1 MQRQTSIPHSKPSL
15 GKEEAAAAAEVVRS
29 GYLAEGQRTAELEAT
44 LADFIGVKHA
54 SAVNSGSS
62 ALHLAL
68 LALDVGAGDE
78 VIMPSYVCTAVLNAA
93 NYVGSTPVLADVED
107 SLNLCP
113 RDAKRKLSRK
123 TKAIIVPHLLGNPA
137 AMDEIAELGPPVI
150 EDCAQAIGATLSRR
164 DQLQA
169 GARGTVSVFSFY
181 ATKVLAAGECG
192 AVASSSGCLIGKIVD
207 LKDYDERRTYRVRYN
222 YKCNDLAAALALCQ
236 LRKLPRFLAQRR
248 AIAQHY
254 ASSLADVCR
263 VLPGADAIEQAAC
276 FRFVALKPGRAS
288 AVTARLQ
295 EQGIS
300 ARRPIFR
307 PLHRYLGL
315 RGFPESERAWRSAV
329 SLPIYPGLSGAER
342 DRVVQAARAA
352 LG

>member
-1 MQRQTSIPHSKPSL
+1 MKKQASIPHSKPSL
-15 GKEEAAAAAEVVRS
+15 GNEEAAAVAEVVRS
-29 GYLAEGQRTAELEAT
+29 GYLAEGQRTAELEAA

-54 SAVNSGSS
+54 AAVNSGSS

-68 LALDVGAGDE
+68 LALDVGDGDE
-78 VIMPSYVCTAVLNAA
+78 AIMPSYVCTAVLNAV
-93 NYVGSTPVLADVED
+93 NYVGSTPVLVDVDD

-113 RDAKRKLSRK
+113 CDAKRKLSRK

-137 AMDEIAELGPPVI
+137 AIDEIAELGPPII
-150 EDCAQAIGATLSRR
+150 EDCAQAIGATLPGE
-164 DQLQA
+164 DQVQA
-169 GARGTVSVFSFY
+169 GSRGALSVFSFY

-192 AVASSSGCLIGKIVD
+192 AVASSSARLIKKIVD
-207 LKDYDERRTYRVRYN
+207 LKDYDERRAYRVRYN
-222 YKCNDLAAALALCQ
+222 YKSNDLAAALALCQ

-248 AIAQHY
+248 AIARQY
-254 ASSLADVCR
+254 ASSLSGVCR

-288 AVTARLQ
+288 TVAARLQ

-315 RGFPESERAWRSAV
+315 RGFPGSERAWRSAV
-329 SLPIYPGLSGAER
+329 SLPIYPGLSRAER
-342 DRVVQAARAA
+342 DRVIQAARTA
-352 LG
+352 LS